1 MSTLRSGSYAL
12 GALAL
17 ASVFAVY
24 AIGGLKA
31 AALDAP
37 APRHLFV
44 SDPQAGIVTIFSIP
58 DLAVKKTITGFSQP
72 QGLCSD
78 GHGNVWVTNR
88 GTQQI
93 LKYSHDGTHTL
104 SLTDPNG
111 FPYACSVDRGTGDL
125 AVANIH
131 NVKGGQ
137 VGTPAPQLRIWSGPG
152 ETERYPGG
160 CCGPLPSND
169 WAPMT
174 KVYGE
179 AYNKNMNLF
188 IDGQTKSG
196 AFVLAML
203 PAGSTEIAG
212 ITVTGGTIHLPGML
226 HWDPHDKYLAVG
238 DRRCDNLRATCVYQ
252 VSISGTTAKIK
263 SKITLEA
270 YNGHT
275 ICDMAQGVI
284 YDSAGVTYL
293 AGGDDESSCHNAAT
307 SVNVWSY
314 PAGGLPRHN
323 NHSIPFAHPFGT
335 ATSALH

>member
-31 AALDAP
+31 TALD

-44 SDPQAGIVTIFSIP
+44 SDPQAGLIAIFSIP
-58 DLAVKKTITGFSQP
+58 DLVVKKTITGFSQP

-93 LKYSHDGTHTL
+93 LKYSHDGIHTVTL
-104 SLTDPNG
+104 NDPNG
-111 FPYACSVDRGTGDL
+111 FPYACSVERGTGNL
-125 AVANIH
+125 AVANIR
-131 NVKGGQ
+131 NVKGGH
-137 VGTPAPQLRIWSGPG
+137 VGTPAPQMRIWSGPG
-152 ETERYPGG
+152 ETEWYDKA

-179 AYNKNMNLF
+179 AFDRKMNLF
-188 IDGQTKSG
+188 IHGQAKTG
-196 AFVLAML
+196 AFLLGKL
-203 PAGSTEIAG
+203 PAGSTVITG
-212 ITVTGGTIHLPGML
+212 VTVTGGTIHLPGML
-226 HWDPHDKYLAVG
+226 QWDPEDKYLAVG
-238 DRRCDNLRATCVYQ
+238 DRRCDNLRSTCVYQ
-252 VSISGTTAKIK
+252 VSISGSTAKIQN
-263 SKITLEA
+263 KITLKA
-270 YNGHT
+270 YNGQA

-314 PAGGLPRHN
+314 PAGGLPLHS

-335 ATSALH
+335 ATSAQN